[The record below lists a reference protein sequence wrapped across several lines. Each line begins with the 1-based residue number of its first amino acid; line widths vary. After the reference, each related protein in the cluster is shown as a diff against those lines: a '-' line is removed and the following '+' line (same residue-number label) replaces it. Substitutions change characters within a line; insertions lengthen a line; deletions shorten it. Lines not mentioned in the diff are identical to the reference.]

1 MAPVGNSNSSPS
13 QPIPIE
19 GHHGRRRSESVSE
32 SSESSASPTTPYSM
46 GTPFPTPATG
56 YPPRIASLTP
66 SSPILSYFLSQ
77 PSPTA
82 KSPTNTFPMRRN
94 LGPPVIEDDEATE
107 SQAATPTKHGRR
119 ASTAWSGSER
129 FAQPPVPAPT
139 EQHDRAAG
147 MLRRLSLGGALG
159 RPQLPPN
166 FKQSGGANT
175 QTERGASPQRAS
187 AAAAGQVPRKPRRAN
202 TISPG
207 TPRPPRAP
215 SPMGERILKGHFD
228 GFN

>member
-1 MAPVGNSNSSPS
+1 MEKTYPTPRHPFDRSLYSSLLSLSLSRQSEDLTLPLSLHLPPLHPLCESMAPVGNSNTSPS

-94 LGPPVIEDDEATE
+94 LGPPVIEG
-107 SQAATPTKHGRR
+107 K
-119 ASTAWSGSER
+119 
-129 FAQPPVPAPT
+129 
-139 EQHDRAAG
+139 
-147 MLRRLSLGGALG
+147 LLCLSHCVCA
-159 RPQLPPN
+159 
-166 FKQSGGANT
+166 KSDA
-175 QTERGASPQRAS
+175 
-187 AAAAGQVPRKPRRAN
+187 
-202 TISPG
+202 
-207 TPRPPRAP
+207 
-215 SPMGERILKGHFD
+215 
-228 GFN
+228 